1 MTPTE
6 RYQADV
12 ARGKITTDPEQTRVI
27 GLLSDLSR
35 GLQDRVQPAKG
46 AWLQRLIVAART
58 RTTSLEPLQGIYLWG
73 GVGRGKTYLM
83 DLFFASVEGSSKL
96 RTHFHRFMQDVHRR
110 LVDLQGTTDP
120 LETIADELAERAT
133 LICFDE
139 FYVSDIGDAMLLGGL
154 LKALLDRDVVLVAT
168 SNVPPHELYENGL
181 QREKFLPAIV
191 AIEHHCQVVK
201 VDSARDYRLER
212 LSATELYL
220 FPQNPAVDE
229 QLRAS
234 FFELASDTAAIR
246 ESGML
251 SLLGR
256 ELETILV
263 AEGQVWFSFD
273 ELCGGPRSAFDYV
286 ELAKLY
292 RTVFLSGVPVLGEEA
307 NDCAR
312 RFISLVD
319 ELYDRRVQL
328 IMAAEV
334 DVHQLYTGQSL
345 AFEFERT
352 QSRLMEMRSR
362 EYLGREHLL

>member
-12 ARGKITTDPEQTRVI
+12 ARGKITGDLEQIRVVE
-27 GLLSDLSR
+27 LLSDLCC
-35 GLQDRVQPAKG
+35 GLQDRMHPAKE
-46 AWLQRLIVAART
+46 AWLQRLVGAARKK
-58 RTTSLEPLQGIYLWG
+58 TTSPEPLQGIYLWG

-83 DLFFASVEGSSKL
+83 DLFFASVEDSSKL
-96 RTHFHRFMQDVHRR
+96 RTHFHRFMQDVHSR
-110 LVDLQGTTDP
+110 LLDLQGIVDP
-120 LETIADELAERAT
+120 LETIADELAKRAT

-168 SNVPPHELYENGL
+168 SNVPPDELYKNGL
-181 QREKFLPAIV
+181 QREKFSPAIT
-191 AIEHHCQVVK
+191 AIEHHCQVVE
-201 VDSARDYRLER
+201 VDSDRDYRSER
-212 LSATELYL
+212 LSSTELYL

-234 FFELASDTAAIR
+234 FLELARDMATIR
-246 ESGML
+246 ENGML

-256 ELETILV
+256 ELKTILL
-263 AEGQVWFSFD
+263 AEDQVWFSFD

-292 RTVFLSGVPVLGEEA
+292 RVVFLSSVPVLDEEA
-307 NDCAR
+307 NDSAR

-328 IMAAEV
+328 IVAAEA
-334 DVHQLYTGQSL
+334 DVHQLYTGQGL

>member
-1 MTPTE
+1 M
-6 RYQADV
+6 
-12 ARGKITTDPEQTRVI
+12 
-27 GLLSDLSR
+27 
-35 GLQDRVQPAKG
+35 
-46 AWLQRLIVAART
+46 
-58 RTTSLEPLQGIYLWG
+58 
-73 GVGRGKTYLM
+73 
-83 DLFFASVEGSSKL
+83 VE
-96 RTHFHRFMQDVHRR
+96 
-110 LVDLQGTTDP
+110 
-120 LETIADELAERAT
+120 
-133 LICFDE
+133 
-139 FYVSDIGDAMLLGGL
+139 
-154 LKALLDRDVVLVAT
+154 
-168 SNVPPHELYENGL
+168 
-181 QREKFLPAIV
+181 
-191 AIEHHCQVVK
+191 

-256 ELETILV
+256 ELEIILV
-263 AEGQVWFSFD
+263 SEDQVWFSFD

-334 DVHQLYTGQSL
+334 DVHQLYSGQSL